1 MTSSPVCCHRARGE
15 IRTLTERELPRGL
28 SLRPTVTDGVG
39 EAELVLSRRPFPA
52 SMPAF
57 VASRAAESER
67 FRVVRDY
74 FRDYSDRQRPEH
86 SELLAES

>member
-1 MTSSPVCCHRARGE
+1 
-15 IRTLTERELPRGL
+15 
-28 SLRPTVTDGVG
+28 
-39 EAELVLSRRPFPA
+39 
-52 SMPAF
+52 MPAF